1 VWLPKSKMV
10 LSLLTALG
18 TTSIAW
24 AGPTAAT
31 TESVSAANT
40 VNESQYGFSF
50 SLPSNWKAIPLTG
63 TDAGALLNAAKSAD
77 PALANVL
84 DTQLIQAV
92 KQGLKVYAVGPVS
105 GTSFPNLNIG
115 IESSSGSPTGQAF
128 LPAMDADVKIA
139 LTEVGVLDLK
149 TSDTR
154 LPLGDALMVTYRLH
168 LNAPSS
174 LNEVGVQLYFE
185 HGPQIY
191 VITFTSPSMSLDQ
204 AVSHVVENS
213 WRWK

>member
-1 VWLPKSKMV
+1 MV
-10 LSLLTALG
+10 LAFLAALG
-18 TTSIAW
+18 STSIAW

-31 TESVSAANT
+31 TKSVPAANT
-40 VNESQYGFSF
+40 VNESKYGFSF

-84 DTQLIQAV
+84 DSQLIQAV

-115 IESSSGSPTGQAF
+115 IESSSGSPAGQAF
-128 LPAMDADVKIA
+128 LSAMDAEVKIA
-139 LTEVGVLDLK
+139 LTEVGVQDLN

-154 LPLGDALMVTYRLH
+154 LPLGNALLVTYRLP
-168 LNAPSS
+168 LKVSS
-174 LNEVGVQLYFE
+174 NLTEVGVQLYFE
-185 HGPQIY
+185 HGPEVY
-191 VITFTSPSMSLDQ
+191 VVTFSSSSMSLDQ